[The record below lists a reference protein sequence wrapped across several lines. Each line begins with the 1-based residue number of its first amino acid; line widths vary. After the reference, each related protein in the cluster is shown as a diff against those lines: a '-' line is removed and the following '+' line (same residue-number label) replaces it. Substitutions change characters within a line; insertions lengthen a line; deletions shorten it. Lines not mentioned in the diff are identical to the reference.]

1 MHIPMLAMIL
11 AGEIGP
17 DVPAAWHVGSWTMVL
32 HPFHKKWIG
41 FGCKFILT
49 IRISVLSIEE
59 TMEHNLEYTIAL
71 LARTPAALDALL
83 RDMPDAWTR
92 CNEGEKTWS
101 AFDVVG
107 HLVHGELTDWMPR
120 ARTILDS
127 GETRAFKPFDRWG
140 QERASAGKSLGQLL
154 DEFARLRAQNLRE
167 LHELKL
173 KQDDLARR
181 GRHPELGVV
190 TLSELLATWAAHDLT
205 HLHQISRIMAHQY
218 HDAVGPWSVYLG
230 VMQCAGHSA

>member
-11 AGEIGP
+11 AGEIGT
-17 DVPAAWHVGSWTMVL
+17 DVPAAWHVGSRANVL
-32 HPFHKKWIG
+32 HPFHKKWIEVQ
-41 FGCKFILT
+41 CKLIQT
-49 IRISVLSIEE
+49 IRISMLTIEE
-59 TMEHNLEYTIAL
+59 TMEHNLEHTIAL
-71 LARTPAALDALL
+71 LTRTPAALDALL
-83 RDMPDAWTR
+83 RDMPDAWT
-92 CNEGEKTWS
+92 CSNEGEKTWS
-101 AFDVVG
+101 AFDVAG

-120 ARTILDS
+120 ARMILDS
-127 GETRAFKPFDRWG
+127 GETRAFEPFDRWG
-140 QERASAGKSLGQLL
+140 QERASAGKSLEQLL
-154 DEFARLRAQNLRE
+154 DEFARLRAKNLRE
-167 LHELKL
+167 LRELNL

-218 HDAVGPWSVYLG
+218 RDAVGPWSVYLG